1 MKRIIIIILI
11 AVFAFSI
18 DAEAQSFGKKRTR
31 TSATKKFS
39 APRKKVKAETPSVS
53 TPKATKTVK
62 EAKSAKPAKKAG
74 VLTRVK
80 NAAASGYGNQ
90 LGREAA
96 RGTVKGVKNLYK
108 KGKEKYQ
115 ENKEK

>member
-1 MKRIIIIILI
+1 MKRIIIFILI
-11 AVFAFSI
+11 AFFAFSI
-18 DAEAQSFGKKRTR
+18 YADAQSFGKKRTK
-31 TSATKKFS
+31 TSVTKKFS

-53 TPKATKTVK
+53 APKTTKTVK
-62 EAKSAKPAKKAG
+62 EAKAPKKAG
-74 VLTRVK
+74 VLTRIK

-96 RGTVKGVKNLYK
+96 RGTVKGAKNLYK